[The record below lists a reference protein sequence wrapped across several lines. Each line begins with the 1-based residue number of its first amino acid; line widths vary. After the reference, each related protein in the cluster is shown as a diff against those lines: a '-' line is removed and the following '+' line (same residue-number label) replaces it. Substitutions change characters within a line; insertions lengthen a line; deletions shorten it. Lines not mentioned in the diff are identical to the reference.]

1 MRPAE
6 EVPTALLTAV
16 ALIEMEQR
24 GECNLAT
31 MVDEG
36 QDTSGLIGALIGLFV
51 GMAEQNPGGARLV
64 LHSAREFALS
74 LVV

>member
-24 GECNLAT
+24 GVCNLAA

-36 QDTSGLIGALIGLFV
+36 QDTSALT
-51 GMAEQNPGGARLV
+51 
-64 LHSAREFALS
+64 AL
-74 LVV
+74 

>member
-36 QDTSGLIGALIGLFV
+36 QDTSALIGALIGLFV
-51 GMAEQNPGGARLV
+51 GIAEQNPGGARLV